1 MVENEFVRARQADPE
16 FQVDLFHLW
25 LTLARYKL
33 ELLLSKTRALNSSQC
48 RNVIAA
54 ANICITSHTTIPLLW
69 ESDYPLH
76 PFY

>member
-33 ELLLSKTRALNSSQC
+33 KLLLSKTRALNSSQC
-48 RNVIAA
+48 RYSRCKYLYNFTY
-54 ANICITSHTTIPLLW
+54 NYT
-69 ESDYPLH
+69 
-76 PFY
+76 PFVGK